1 MSYILCFLIG
11 ALCTWMVIRRKMG
24 SLRLNARQI
33 ASAAHEEVEHLV
45 EKQKKIAEEL
55 KREENCLLK
64 KIEDRDNEL
73 KLLDQ
78 EIKRLHK
85 QKAKYTKEATLQ
97 ARSEAL
103 ATLDK
108 GAFHLIQ
115 KRRLEIKENADSL
128 SMQIVLRAMHRLDI
142 PYISSYSK
150 DNILLT
156 ADQIGPLIGK
166 GGCHIHLLEQLLE
179 VKLIVDKEELTIA
192 THCDVR
198 RAVAKRALENLL
210 EEKMITSEKIEKMAQ
225 LAKQEIEEDCLTA
238 GKGAFLSLSLALPKE
253 PLISLLGKLKLR
265 YSGGQS
271 VLDHSVNVSKIMGVM
286 ADEMGLRGPL
296 AKRIGLMH
304 DIGKAVSHEKG
315 ASHAL
320 IGQELARRFGEGE
333 EVANGI
339 GSHHEEIEPITLE
352 GLLSYTANQLDKRVF
367 DKR

>member
-1 MSYILCFLIG
+1 MSYILCFLVG
-11 ALCTWMVIRRKMG
+11 ALSAWLVIRRKIG
-24 SLRLNARQI
+24 SLRLAARHI
-33 ASAAHEEVEHLV
+33 ASAAHEEAEN
-45 EKQKKIAEEL
+45 QKKVSEEL
-55 KREENCLLK
+55 KRKEINILK
-64 KIEDRDNEL
+64 EIEYRDNEL
-73 KLLDQ
+73 KLLNQ
-78 EIKRLHK
+78 EIKKLHK
-85 QKAKYTKEATLQ
+85 QKSKYSKEATLQ
-97 ARSEAL
+97 ARNEAL
-103 ATLDK
+103 AALDK

-115 KRRLEIKENADSL
+115 KRRQEIKENADSL

-142 PYISSYSK
+142 PYISSHSK

-156 ADQIGPLIGK
+156 TDQIGPLIGK

-179 VKLIVDKEELTIA
+179 VKLVIDRGELSIA
-192 THCDVR
+192 THCDLR
-198 RAVAKRALENLL
+198 RAVAKRTLRNLL
-210 EEKMITSEKIEKMAQ
+210 EEKIITSEKIEKMAQ
-225 LAKQEIEEDCLTA
+225 LAKQEIEEECLTA
-238 GKGAFLSLSLALPKE
+238 GRDAFLSLSLPLPKE

-271 VLDHSVNVSKIMGVM
+271 VLDHSLNVSKIMGVM

-315 ASHAL
+315 GSHAL

-352 GLLSYTANQLDKRVF
+352 GLLSFTANQLDKRVF